1 MSVVAVA
8 ESAVDLLL
16 RNLLEI
22 MDEAGGHSHMPRCPA
37 ECPLPG
43 VASDCPRS
51 RVQRAASSWTG
62 DKNARC
68 PAQPATATQDSR
80 ESPDANTSES
90 LPQSPLFVTLH
101 LVTRCPAR
109 VSDIEVDISGHREYY
124 NFGEYSLHK

>member
-1 MSVVAVA
+1 MSVVAGA
-8 ESAVDLLL
+8 ESAVDLDL

-22 MDEAGGHSHMPRCPA
+22 MDEAGGRSHMPA

-68 PAQPATATQDSR
+68 PAQPAQPPKTQGK
-80 ESPDANTSES
+80 AQILILAS
-90 LPQSPLFVTLH
+90 LC
-101 LVTRCPAR
+101 R
-109 VSDIEVDISGHREYY
+109 
-124 NFGEYSLHK
+124 SLHSL